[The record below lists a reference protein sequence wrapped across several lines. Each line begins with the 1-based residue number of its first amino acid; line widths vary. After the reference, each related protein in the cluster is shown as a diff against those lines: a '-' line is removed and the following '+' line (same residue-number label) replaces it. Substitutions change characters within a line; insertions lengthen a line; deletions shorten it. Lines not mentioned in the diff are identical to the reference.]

1 MYFLKTIIRIL
12 ERTQSKC
19 NWEVHTL
26 RKYLESTGFTV
37 LFYTISIMI
46 GFFFYNLIYDVPFD
60 KNRIV
65 SGLFVGSFVTIIPY
79 VLLGMFISVI
89 HKYKPIKN
97 SFLIGLFVVLGERFS
112 LYLIGFNFVR
122 TRMDGWTYE
131 NLLSPINFVWAEALP
146 YFTPFYIGI
155 GGIIS
160 LLLCIVTAWISL
172 KIMNKK

>member
-1 MYFLKTIIRIL
+1 
-12 ERTQSKC
+12 
-19 NWEVHTL
+19 
-26 RKYLESTGFTV
+26 
-37 LFYTISIMI
+37 MI

-60 KNRIV
+60 RNRIV

-89 HKYKPIKN
+89 YKNKPLQN
-97 SFLIGLFVVLGERFS
+97 SFLIGLFVMLGERLS

-131 NLLSPINFVWAEALP
+131 NLLSPINFVSAEALS
-146 YFTPFYIGI
+146 YFTPFYISV

-160 LLLCIVTAWISL
+160 LILCLVSTWISFKVMDKKELQL
-172 KIMNKK
+172 KTT